1 VSNLFGVNQT
11 LELLDNLKRTV
22 AEFAAREEKL
32 NRDFAAA
39 VSAERQR
46 RDKAIEQLNE
56 RLAESTADTNANFQ
70 TQKESLEARQKA
82 RKTWIAKAH
91 KNSQKLA
98 LERIGD
104 LEGRRKHKLQT
115 ATMQMHRDHD
125 SGKANAEKVVVEF
138 KTSLAQEKQS
148 WDELEIKTREAFK
161 GFGKFKKLLSRSQEL
176 PESDLGKN
184 EYDLIAEL
192 DALLIKTRE
201 EVGRFGKMLLP
212 KLFKHRVALSILTL
226 CLIPLVPI
234 LQQFGN
240 HEFTYRHAGIAV
252 GAIFVFGFILHFVA
266 QKQAGPLATTIA
278 NAIVRAR
285 RMHDICFAKSDS
297 RLARENE
304 RVENEFK
311 DKNAWIESEWKKTLE
326 ESSVA
331 KESTPQQVEEKFSR
345 VVSTNDTSQRRRW
358 EKLESDHKSAL
369 AKITGETESK
379 IAGFKKVCEDSETKL
394 NAEFQSNWNSLEV
407 DWKKQIEPLYAAI
420 RRENESAEKVFPDWN
435 APLWK
440 NWKAPEHFESAAKF
454 AELEVDVEKL
464 SGAIPKDT
472 RLALPNSKEI
482 SLPLALTFPQQGSL
496 LLETKGAG
504 HDEALATLNNI
515 FLRILSVAPP
525 GKVAFTVI
533 DPVGLGQ
540 NFAGVM
546 HLADFAEHLIN
557 GRIWTQSGQIEEKL
571 AEINEHMEKV
581 IQMYLRNEY
590 ATIAE
595 YNEQA
600 GNIAEKYHFLV
611 VANFPAN
618 FTDTAV
624 KRLLSIANTG
634 ARCGVYSL
642 IHWDHTQPEPTQ
654 FVPDELRKSSVNLV
668 HKGNRF
674 VIAEKSFPRT
684 NLLLDAPPAAD
695 FVTEFIQ
702 KVGQSSRDSN
712 RVEVPFSHVA
722 PPDAQLWS
730 EETTSELRVPIGR
743 TGATKFQYLAIG
755 KGTKQ
760 HALVAGKTGSGK
772 STLFH
777 VIITNLALWCSP
789 DEVEFYLID
798 FKKGVEFKCY
808 AEKKLPHAKV
818 VAIES
823 DREFGLSVLQRIDA
837 ELKRRGDL
845 FRALGVQDLA
855 GYKKAG
861 GKEPM
866 PRSLL
871 IIDEFQEFFT
881 EDDKVSQGASV
892 LLDRIVRQGRAFGIH
907 VLLGSQTL
915 GGAYTMARTTIG
927 QMVIR
932 IALQCNEAD
941 AYLIMDDDN
950 PAPRLLSRPGEGIYN
965 DAAGNILGNSPFQ
978 AVWLPDDVRDSYLDK
993 VREQA
998 EKSGRQF
1005 SAPIVFEGDAPAD
1018 VRENALLENL
1028 LRAEA
1033 IQPTQSPRIW
1043 LGAPNSIKG
1052 PTEAVFQKQ
1061 SGNNLLFVGQR
1072 DDAILSILSIGLVS
1086 LAAQFPAGKANFIL
1100 FDGNPPGSTQREF
1113 LEKIVQSILH
1123 KITVARP
1130 NEISEVMNTLAA
1142 DLKQRGENPASD
1154 APATFLFI
1162 HGLQKFAKLRNE
1174 DEFSFSSDD
1183 SDTANPAT
1191 QLSKLITEGPALGIH
1206 VVATFDTYNNVNR
1219 FLSKKAFSEFEMRV
1233 LFQMS
1238 ANDSASLIDNP
1249 RAGSLGLHR
1258 ALFYNEQQGYLELFR
1273 PYALPQEEWIREAA
1287 EKLKRL
1293 W

>member
-1 VSNLFGVNQT
+1 
-11 LELLDNLKRTV
+11 
-22 AEFAAREEKL
+22 
-32 NRDFAAA
+32 
-39 VSAERQR
+39 
-46 RDKAIEQLNE
+46 
-56 RLAESTADTNANFQ
+56 
-70 TQKESLEARQKA
+70 
-82 RKTWIAKAH
+82 
-91 KNSQKLA
+91 
-98 LERIGD
+98 
-104 LEGRRKHKLQT
+104 
-115 ATMQMHRDHD
+115 
-125 SGKANAEKVVVEF
+125 
-138 KTSLAQEKQS
+138 
-148 WDELEIKTREAFK
+148 
-161 GFGKFKKLLSRSQEL
+161 LLSRTQEL
-176 PESDLGKN
+176 SESDLAKH

-192 DALLIKTRE
+192 DALLIQTRE
-201 EVGRFGKMLLP
+201 DLQRFEKMLLP
-212 KLFKHRVALSILTL
+212 KIIRV
-226 CLIPLVPI
+226 
-234 LQQFGN
+234 
-240 HEFTYRHAGIAV
+240 FTG
-252 GAIFVFGFILHFVA
+252 
-266 QKQAGPLATTIA
+266 KQELEPLATKIA
-278 NAIVRAR
+278 DAVVRAR
-285 RMHDICFAKSDS
+285 RMHDICLAKSDS
-297 RLARENE
+297 RFAHEIE
-304 RVENEFK
+304 RVEKEFK
-311 DKNAWIESEWKKTLE
+311 DTNLWVENQWKLTLDEAES
-326 ESSVA
+326 A
-331 KESTPQQVEEKFSR
+331 KQSTPQQIEEKHSR
-345 VVSTNDTSQRRRW
+345 VVSTNENQQRRRT
-358 EKLESDHKSAL
+358 EQFEQNHKSAIASL
-369 AKITGETESK
+369 TSEADAKKSE
-379 IAGFKKVCEDSETKL
+379 FKKICADNEAKL
-394 NAEFQSNWNSLEV
+394 NAELQSQWQTLEA
-407 DWKKQIEPLYAAI
+407 DWKKQIEPLYATI
-420 RRENESAEKVFPDWN
+420 RRENESAEKVFLDWN

-454 AELEVDVEKL
+454 AELELDVEKL
-464 SGAIPKDT
+464 SGAIPKDQ

-525 GKVAFTVI
+525 GKVSFTVI

-557 GRIWTQSGQIEEKL
+557 GKIWTQSGQIEEKL

-611 VANFPAN
+611 IANFPAN

-674 VIAEKSFPRT
+674 VIAEKSFPGT

-998 EKSGRQF
+998 EKAGRQF

-1028 LRAEA
+1028 LVASDVSPDLKADSATSRTL
-1033 IQPTQSPRIW
+1033 QTLQPRIW

-1086 LAAQFPAGKANFIL
+1086 LAAQFPPGKANFIL
-1100 FDGNPPGSTQREF
+1100 FDGNPPGSTPREF
-1113 LEKIVQSILH
+1113 LEKIVQSIPH

-1130 NEISEVMNTLAA
+1130 NEISEFMNALAA
-1142 DLKQRGENPASD
+1142 DLKQRAENPASD

-1273 PYALPQEEWIREAA
+1273 PYALPQEEWIRDAA
-1287 EKLKRL
+1287 GKLKRVL
-1293 W
+1293 